1 MGVASLAEGL
11 DAMISCLDCLGTT
24 SGDDGSIDTLLFVD
38 VDGVLNI
45 GIGDP
50 GDAAV
55 YFNGDNVQKAQQ
67 LWEEGKGQSGELVER
82 LISTYNRE
90 VHGEGATCAKFLSS
104 QKVHVSPELL
114 SRLATIIQAAGDE
127 CTVVLSS
134 TWRHPKHAK
143 RVRLLEE
150 ALSSDLGYAFTF
162 HARTSLVPDNKYPY
176 ERLRT
181 IGDFVEEYGK
191 QHPGSSQHK
200 WRVLVLDDFHIHA
213 LDGGWSLDGAL
224 MDSVGAAE
232 AYLRTRI
239 PASPDSVPVKI
250 VHTFESW
257 TTPSGLDMRVGI
269 GLTQEHLCSAMKFLT
284 GKPCPH
290 CVGGGA

>member
-1 MGVASLAEGL
+1 MMRCVRALFRR
-11 DAMISCLDCLGTT
+11 
-24 SGDDGSIDTLLFVD
+24 GSPAIHTLLFVD

-50 GDAAV
+50 GDDAV
-55 YFNGDNVQKAQQ
+55 YFNNDNVQKALE
-67 LWEEGKGQSGELVER
+67 LWEAGEGQSEELVER
-82 LISTYNRE
+82 LISTYQHE
-90 VHGEGATCAKFLSS
+90 VGHGEGATCAKFMSS
-104 QKVHVSPELL
+104 NKLHASAELL
-114 SRLATIIQAAGDE
+114 GRLATIVQAAGDE

-134 TWRHPKHAK
+134 TWRQPKHAK
-143 RVRLLEE
+143 RVQLLEE
-150 ALSSDLGYAFTF
+150 TVSSKLGRPFTF

-181 IGDFVEEYGK
+181 IGDFIENYGK
-191 QHPGSSQHK
+191 QLPGSPHHR
-200 WRVLVLDDFHIHA
+200 WRILILDDFHIHA
-213 LDGGWSLDGAL
+213 LDGGWSLGGVP

-232 AYLRTRI
+232 AYVRTRI